1 MAVDNPT
8 DVLIGS
14 KARKAILRG
23 VRAVADAIKPTLGPA
38 GQSAILPRSFNRG
51 PRHADDGYFVAEN
64 VIPKDP
70 HERQAA
76 ESFKEGIKKT
86 NDRGGDGTTSTG
98 VVAAALLE
106 EAMRQIPDESVIAA
120 IGIGN
125 KGKKTVRELRQEMN
139 QAKDLVLAEIKA
151 SAKPIK
157 TLADLEKIALVSI
170 GEEDAE
176 AAKIVAKLVWDIGR
190 DGAGAY
196 IDNHID
202 VVEGFK
208 DEIEVEQVKGMR
220 FPAKVAHKGFVTRP
234 ERLEMEIVDTDVFI
248 TNHKLDNPYDVVALL
263 NRLKVT
269 KLAIFAPDFS
279 AAVLTSLGASFKN
292 GVHAYPIKCPSL
304 RTEVMED
311 LATYTGATLADKDT
325 GKKLESVTRDEFG
338 FASKIVVKD
347 IEAREDAILLG
358 GKGEKY
364 KIGQN
369 NAITERC
376 EMLKKQIKESRNDL
390 TTISLQKRIAS
401 LSSAVGIIRVG
412 AATGKAAGYIKLK
425 IDDGVYS
432 CKAALEE
439 GYVEGGGICLKKI
452 AEKLS
457 KSILTEAL
465 KAPFEQIQKN
475 AGGDL
480 KIGKEIIDSAKVVR
494 LEVVHAVDIAATMI
508 TTGMSIVEIPE
519 KTAGD
524 GSVDVAQAIKQFAFY
539 FAKHHS
545 LIKES
550 EDYAEEERNKEFETV
565 VASDKD

>member
-8 DVLIGS
+8 NVLIGT

-23 VRAVADAIKPTLGPA
+23 VKAVADAIKPTIGPA

-64 VIPKDP
+64 VIPVNP

-86 NDRGGDGTTSTG
+86 NDLGGDGTTSTG
-98 VVAAALLE
+98 VIGAALIE
-106 EAMRQIPDESVIAA
+106 EGMSQIPDESVPAA
-120 IGIGN
+120 SATGS
-125 KGKKTVRELRQEMN
+125 KAKKTVRELRQEMN
-139 QAKDLVLAEIKA
+139 EAKNLVLAEIKA

-157 TLADLEKIALVSI
+157 TLIDLEKIALVSI

-176 AAKIVAKLVWDIGR
+176 AAKTIAKLVWDIGR
-190 DGAGAY
+190 DGAGNY

-208 DEIEVEQVKGMR
+208 GELEVEQVKGMR

-263 NRLKVT
+263 NRLKIT

-279 AAVLTSLGASFKN
+279 TSVLTSLGASFKN

-304 RTEVMED
+304 RTEVLED

-338 FASKIVVKD
+338 FAAKIVVKD
-347 IEAREDAILLG
+347 IEAREDAILIG

-364 KIGQN
+364 KIGKN
-369 NAITERC
+369 NAISERC
-376 EMLKKQIKESRNDL
+376 EILKQQIKESRNEI
-390 TTISLQKRIAS
+390 TTISLQKRIAN

-412 AATGKAAGYIKLK
+412 AATNKAAGYLKLK

-432 CKAALEE
+432 CKSALEE
-439 GYVEGGGICLKKI
+439 GYVEGGGLCLKKI
-452 AEKLS
+452 AEKLP

-465 KAPFEQIQKN
+465 KAPYEQIQKN

-494 LEVVHAVDIAATMI
+494 LEVIHAVDIAATMI
-508 TTGMSIVEIPE
+508 TTGMSIIEIPE
-519 KTAGD
+519 KSAGE
-524 GSVDVAQAIKQFAFY
+524 GSIDIAKAISQFAFY

-545 LIKES
+545 LVKDS
-550 EDYAEEERNKEFETV
+550 EDYAEGERNKEFERV
-565 VASDKD
+565 VAEDKD